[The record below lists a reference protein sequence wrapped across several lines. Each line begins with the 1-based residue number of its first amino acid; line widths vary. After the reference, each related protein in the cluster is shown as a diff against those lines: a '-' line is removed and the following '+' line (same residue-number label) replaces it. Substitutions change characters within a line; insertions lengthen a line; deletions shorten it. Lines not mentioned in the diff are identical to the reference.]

1 MIAPHAPLS
10 RQIAALP
17 QASPPLLLLVGPEER
32 LSPVLHDLQA
42 ATQAP
47 CIALSHALGQRLLEA
62 TPRERVRTAARTLRA
77 LVRAYQQPLLLL
89 DRTALLFL
97 PELYLNP
104 LQVVRD
110 ISRSHRPL
118 VMAWAGQWDGVAL
131 TYAAPGHPEYQRI
144 VHPEAI
150 IVPIE

>member
-10 RQIAALP
+10 QQIAALP
-17 QASPPLLLLVGPEER
+17 QASPPLLLLVGPEEH
-32 LSPVLHDLQA
+32 LSAVLRDLHTR
-42 ATQAP
+42 TQAP

-77 LVRAYQQPLLLL
+77 LLRTYQQSLLLL

-97 PELYLNP
+97 PELHLNP
-104 LQVVRD
+104 LQVLSDV
-110 ISRSHRPL
+110 SRSHRPL
-118 VMAWAGQWDGVAL
+118 VVAWAGQWDGGVL
-131 TYAAPGHPEYQRI
+131 TYATPGHPEYQRV

-150 IVPIE
+150 IVPIG